1 MEQRAEKKN
10 YMEELGKRAVRA
22 KKTVAFLNV
31 IQRQEGLILAADA
44 LVAQQAYII
53 EENQKDI
60 MLARKN
66 KMTEPLIDRLLLNE
80 NRIRK
85 MAEGLREIAALPDI
99 LGEIISMKIRPNGLQ
114 IGEKRVPLGVVG
126 IIYEARPNVTADAFG
141 LCFKTGNVAILKGGS
156 AAANSCRAIAEVI
169 RGALVKKGME
179 PDALILVEDTSRESA
194 LEMMRMKEYLDVLI
208 PRGGASLIASVVEN
222 STVPVIETGTGNCHI
237 YVDEFADIRMAAEII
252 ENAKTQRLGVCNACE
267 SLVIHEKIAEEVLP
281 VICDRLLK
289 KGVEIRGDEA
299 ARQID
304 ERITWAQESDWG
316 QEYLDAI
323 ISVKIVPAICDAV
336 RHINKW
342 NTGHSEA
349 IITKDY
355 ANVLYFQ
362 ERVDAAA
369 VYVNAST
376 RFTDG
381 NEFGFGAEIGISTQ
395 KLHARG
401 PMGQK
406 ALTTKKYVIFGN
418 GQIRG

>member
-1 MEQRAEKKN
+1 MEQRAEKKI
-10 YMEELGKRAVRA
+10 YMEKLGKRAVSA
-22 KKTVAFLNV
+22 KETVAFLNV

-85 MAEGLREIAALPDI
+85 
-99 LGEIISMKIRPNGLQ
+99 
-114 IGEKRVPLGVVG
+114 
-126 IIYEARPNVTADAFG
+126 
-141 LCFKTGNVAILKGGS
+141 
-156 AAANSCRAIAEVI
+156 
-169 RGALVKKGME
+169 
-179 PDALILVEDTSRESA
+179 
-194 LEMMRMKEYLDVLI
+194 
-208 PRGGASLIASVVEN
+208 
-222 STVPVIETGTGNCHI
+222 
-237 YVDEFADIRMAAEII
+237 
-252 ENAKTQRLGVCNACE
+252 
-267 SLVIHEKIAEEVLP
+267 IAEEAFL
-281 VICDRLLK
+281 VICDRLSA

-304 ERITWAQESDWG
+304 ERIAWAQESDWG

-342 NTGHSEA
+342 NTGHSET

-355 ANVLYFQ
+355 ANALYFQ

-401 PMGQK
+401 PMGQE

>member
-22 KKTVAFLNV
+22 KETVAFLNV

-194 LEMMRMKEYLDVLI
+194 LEMMRMKDYLDVLI

-237 YVDEFADIRMAAEII
+237 YVDESADIQMAAEII

-281 VICDRLLK
+281 VICDRLLA

-304 ERITWAQESDWG
+304 ERIAWAQESDWG

-323 ISVKIVPAICDAV
+323 ISVKIVPTIWDAI

-355 ANVLYFQ
+355 ANALYFQ

-401 PMGQK
+401 PMGQE

>member
-1 MEQRAEKKN
+1 MEQRAEKKI
-10 YMEELGKRAVRA
+10 YMEKLGKRAVSA
-22 KKTVAFLNV
+22 KETVAFLNV

-66 KMTEPLIDRLLLNE
+66 KMTEPLIDRLFLNE

-99 LGEIISMKIRPNGLQ
+99 LGEIISMKTRPNGLQ

-156 AAANSCRAIAEVI
+156 AAVNSCRAIAEVI

-194 LEMMRMKEYLDVLI
+194 LEMMRMKDYLDVLI

-237 YVDEFADIRMAAEII
+237 YVDEFADIQMAAEII

-267 SLVIHEKIAEEVLP
+267 SLVIHEKIAEEALP
-281 VICDRLLK
+281 VIWVTALMTRVPVK
-289 KGVEIRGDEA
+289 EA
-299 ARQID
+299 PFPHM
-304 ERITWAQESDWG
+304 S
-316 QEYLDAI
+316 
-323 ISVKIVPAICDAV
+323 
-336 RHINKW
+336 
-342 NTGHSEA
+342 
-349 IITKDY
+349 
-355 ANVLYFQ
+355 
-362 ERVDAAA
+362 
-369 VYVNAST
+369 
-376 RFTDG
+376 
-381 NEFGFGAEIGISTQ
+381 
-395 KLHARG
+395 
-401 PMGQK
+401 
-406 ALTTKKYVIFGN
+406 
-418 GQIRG
+418 

>member
-1 MEQRAEKKN
+1 MEQRAEKKI
-10 YMEELGKRAVRA
+10 YMEELGKRAVSA
-22 KKTVAFLNV
+22 KETVAFLNV

-99 LGEIISMKIRPNGLQ
+99 LGEIISMKTRPNGLQ

-349 IITKDY
+349 TITKDY
-355 ANVLYFQ
+355 ANALYFQ

-401 PMGQK
+401 PMGQE

>member
-1 MEQRAEKKN
+1 MEQRTEKKI
-10 YMEELGKRAVRA
+10 YMEKLGKRAVSA
-22 KKTVAFLNV
+22 KETVAFLNV

-99 LGEIISMKIRPNGLQ
+99 LGEIISMKTRPNGLQ

-141 LCFKTGNVAILKGGS
+141 LCFKTGNVAVLKGGS

-169 RGALVKKGME
+169 RGALAKKGME

-194 LEMMRMKEYLDVLI
+194 MEMMRMKDYLDVLI

-237 YVDEFADIRMAAEII
+237 YVDEFADVQMAAEII

-267 SLVIHEKIAEEVLP
+267 SLVIHEKIAEEALL
-281 VICDRLLK
+281 VICDRLSA

-304 ERITWAQESDWG
+304 ERIAWAKESDWG

-342 NTGHSEA
+342 NTGHSET

-355 ANVLYFQ
+355 ANALYFQ

-401 PMGQK
+401 PMGLL
-406 ALTTKKYVIFGN
+406 ALTSTKFIIYGN
-418 GQIRG
+418 GQIRP

>member
-1 MEQRAEKKN
+1 MEQRAEKKI
-10 YMEELGKRAVRA
+10 YMEKLGKRAVSA
-22 KKTVAFLNV
+22 KETVAFLNV

-44 LVAQQAYII
+44 LAAQQAYII

-99 LGEIISMKIRPNGLQ
+99 LGEIISMKTRPNGLQ

-141 LCFKTGNVAILKGGS
+141 LCFKTGNVAVLKGGS

-194 LEMMRMKEYLDVLI
+194 LEMMRMKDYLDVLI

-281 VICDRLLK
+281 VICDRLSA

-323 ISVKIVPAICDAV
+323 ISVKIVPTICDAV

-355 ANVLYFQ
+355 ANALYFQ

-401 PMGQK
+401 PMGQE